1 MPTSEHGRVR
11 QTRSTPG
18 GPHGRRIGTS
28 AKSTLAPNVGADRK
42 ARLRM
47 GRDFGS
53 GVAKGRA
60 ALQKTEGDFAIDRHS
75 LPASERSN
83 LSARPRAPVVLFHVR
98 DAPITIPND
107 RRSRLVRR
115 QIYGNPSAA
124 S

>member
-18 GPHGRRIGTS
+18 APHWRRIGAS
-28 AKSTLAPNVGADRK
+28 AKSTLALHVGADRQ

-47 GRDFGS
+47 RRDFGS

-75 LPASERSN
+75 LPASEGSN

-98 DAPITIPND
+98 DAPITFPND
-107 RRSRLVRR
+107 RRSRSVRR
-115 QIYGNPSAA
+115 QICGNPSAA

>member
-11 QTRSTPG
+11 QTRSTLG
-18 GPHGRRIGTS
+18 APHWRRIGAN
-28 AKSTLAPNVGADRK
+28 AKSTSAPHVGADQ

-47 GRDFGS
+47 GSDFNS

-75 LPASERSN
+75 LPASEGSN

-98 DAPITIPND
+98 DAPITFPND
-107 RRSRLVRR
+107 RRSRSVRR
-115 QIYGNPSAA
+115 QICGNPSAA